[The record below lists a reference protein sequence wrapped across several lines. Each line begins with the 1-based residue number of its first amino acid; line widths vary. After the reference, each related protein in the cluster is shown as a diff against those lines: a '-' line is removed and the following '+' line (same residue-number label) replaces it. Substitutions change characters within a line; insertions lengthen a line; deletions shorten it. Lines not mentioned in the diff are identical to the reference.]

1 MADLGERWQVGG
13 WGAMAGRLA
22 WRLGASAA
30 TAALMAAAAWAQAP
44 APVPVAGPV
53 PVPAS
58 GPAPMLESHRRPGPI
73 RRALHHVGFTL
84 HDQFIGYPD
93 QFIEPPV
100 GFYLNETLH
109 VMKAKADPHR
119 FFLYRSDFLAG
130 TDRLSPTGATR
141 FNQMAGRLPGW
152 LGPLLIEWTPD
163 QPGLDRAR
171 RSAVLAALQQAGVPV
186 GAERVAVA
194 PSPYPGTLGADA
206 ANYYDVMISRDQAA
220 PSGFSLSPT
229 VSVISGSGGG
239 GGGGGGTP

>member
-1 MADLGERWQVGG
+1 MRTLMTALWL
-13 WGAMAGRLA
+13 ASTLTAG
-22 WRLGASAA
+22 
-30 TAALMAAAAWAQAP
+30 TAWAQPFAP
-44 APVPVAGPV
+44 NEAGVTMGHWHLNSKDIEVNRKIFVGMGGTSP
-53 PVPAS
+53 S
-58 GPAPMLESHRRPGPI
+58 GPGIQRVIFPGVVVNLNPGSPSPPPTGGTI
-73 RRALHHVGFTL
+73 GTVVNHVGFTV
-84 HDQFIGYPD
+84 HDHFIGYPD
-93 QFIEPPV
+93 QFVEPPV
-100 GFYLNETLH
+100 GFYLNESFH

-186 GAERVAVA
+186 GEERVVVA
-194 PSPYPGTLGADA
+194 PSPYPGTLGTDA

-220 PSGFSLSPT
+220 PSRSDWT
-229 VSVISGSGGG
+229 V
-239 GGGGGGTP
+239 